1 MFGGY
6 PKYRALQ
13 IFQEYKNFPK
23 SLVKKFGGI
32 FQKIPDSMS
41 ESIVK
46 GKIFFDAW
54 KENPEDQYY
63 SLITYFKEKEKE
75 KLLNF
80 SISLPSRRFIDEL
93 FLESK
98 KSNAESFFEKLFFV
112 ENMSYLPNNILE
124 YTDKTSMAVSL
135 EVREPLLDHK
145 IAEFAANIPFNLK
158 IKNGSMKNI
167 LKIAMKE
174 ELPKNVLN
182 RKKRGFTPPI
192 INWLNNSISD
202 LESHYFSQKRIKE
215 EKILNYEYIKK
226 ISNEYKNGKTSNY
239 AKIWSI
245 ICLQS
250 WLEVFMKK
258 YNFTI

>member
-1 MFGGY
+1 
-6 PKYRALQ
+6 
-13 IFQEYKNFPK
+13 
-23 SLVKKFGGI
+23 
-32 FQKIPDSMS
+32 
-41 ESIVK
+41 
-46 GKIFFDAW
+46 
-54 KENPEDQYY
+54 
-63 SLITYFKEKEKE
+63 
-75 KLLNF
+75 
-80 SISLPSRRFIDEL
+80 
-93 FLESK
+93 
-98 KSNAESFFEKLFFV
+98 
-112 ENMSYLPNNILE
+112 
-124 YTDKTSMAVSL
+124 
-135 EVREPLLDHK
+135 
-145 IAEFAANIPFNLK
+145 
-158 IKNGSMKNI
+158 MKNI

-226 ISNEYKNGKTSNY
+226 ISSEYKNGKTSNY